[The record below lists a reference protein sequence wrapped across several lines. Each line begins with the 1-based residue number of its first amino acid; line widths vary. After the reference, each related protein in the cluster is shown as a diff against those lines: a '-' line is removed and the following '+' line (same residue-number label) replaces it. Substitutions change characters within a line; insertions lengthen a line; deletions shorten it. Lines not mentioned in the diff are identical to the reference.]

1 MPGSKRT
8 PVQPPS
14 DDLLLAAIDRAERH
28 QGRQGEGV
36 LLVAVKEHLDLPR
49 GGATTLMLRPIL
61 ERLTHAQL
69 IQAVHLRRAGLW
81 SVGEK
86 GRHRLR
92 SLRDTEPLPESPAH
106 RRWREAR
113 AAAQAST
120 GALRLALHDALDEA
134 LEMLDTDP
142 TPPSATWQKLGERLA
157 RACRHLGSATYCLT
171 EWPEPADADT
181 DVDRAPALQRG
192 MREVQAWDRR

>member
-8 PVQPPS
+8 PAQPPS

-49 GGATTLMLRPIL
+49 SGAATLMLRPIL

-81 SVGEK
+81 SATEK

-92 SLRDTEPLPESPAH
+92 SLRDAEPLPESPAH
-106 RRWREAR
+106 RRWRDAR
-113 AAAQAST
+113 AAAENSMN
-120 GALRLALHDALDEA
+120 ALRLALHEALDEA

-142 TPPSATWQKLGERLA
+142 TPPSITWQKLAERLS

-171 EWPEPADADT
+171 EWPEPHDADT
-181 DVDRAPALQRG
+181 DVERAPERHRG
-192 MREVQAWDRR
+192 MREIQAWDRR